1 MAPRDSNLYHPR
13 SRESGTPQKF
23 MASTTDLLRGELER
37 LFELDEMTTLS
48 SELMGY
54 PTSEVG
60 ETNGKGAF
68 ARALVE
74 KAERDAALEALA
86 DAIRL
91 YGKRSSSLAQ
101 IFDVRVGDELE
112 PGSELAGFRILK
124 KVGDGGLGKVYL
136 GERGEGDERVRAAI
150 KVIRSSLAQDRSA
163 VRRYLTGQRAFKRAD
178 VAGVADILDCGIL
191 DDGRPWVATEFVDG
205 QTLEARV
212 QRVGPMHFNEA
223 RPIFTAI
230 LEALHALHEHGLM
243 HGDVKASN
251 VFICRPNR
259 DDGSRGEPT
268 GVLVDGGA
276 AKLLAAGA
284 SKPDAIGAL
293 RTFGRAEAIAPEM
306 ARGESISPTSDV
318 YVVGVLLY
326 HVLSGRLPFEGSSAF
341 DIIAQHIERAP
352 EPPSA
357 LAPKGWVSKE
367 VDALVLKALAK
378 APADR
383 YGSAGELRKAIEQL
397 ARAAEKKEDL
407 DEKAFDAA
415 ADLVRGAPADA
426 EAASE
431 LETVVG
437 KAGEWQK
444 AIEVYEE
451 ALGKVDADDDKKAL
465 LFRIARIQEAELDE
479 RQAAAATYERLR
491 EIDPDDAIALSGL
504 EELKRQAG
512 DHEGLA
518 ELLLERVER
527 VESTSERAGVLREI
541 AELYEDRLEDPDN
554 ALVAWTQALTDEPSD
569 EKTARAIER
578 LCGADPNRWN
588 EVLATLSEAVQDPD
602 SQSEATQLYVL
613 MGRWY
618 ADQLKRPDFAIPCY
632 AQAIQLDPSN
642 DAAYEGTIE
651 LYERAQSWQEYVQV
665 LEARA
670 AATSNPA
677 SARDFRADAAH
688 IVLHKLGDKDRAVTL
703 FREVLETDPTHPKAL
718 DALAT
723 IHEQNGDWT
732 ALAELLAERVK
743 QTAGPRK
750 VQAQVQLGE
759 LYEDRLDDLEKASVQ
774 YEAALAQDES
784 QLDALKGLERI
795 YARQGNHQELLQV
808 LERELEVLPTPR
820 QKIAVLERIG
830 AIQEEEFVSPEKAI
844 EAYEQ
849 VVAIDPGHEHA
860 SPALARL
867 YRQVSRF
874 DDLVEVLE
882 QHARA
887 TTDDG
892 RKVDLLVQAARTLM
906 RDVGSP
912 ERAIEICDRVLD
924 IEPGNVEALGLQARL
939 KAQLGDAT
947 AAVEAVDKLAASE
960 SDPAKKAAHYVEA
973 GKLLEESGDKDRAI
987 QRYKLALDADETNTE
1002 AAAALRSVYGS
1013 RGDASGAADLLL
1025 REIAQASGSLQQ
1037 AKLQAELGHL
1047 YAERLE
1053 DPRRALDAF
1062 TKALELDP
1070 TCTPA
1075 ARGLGDMAFAQ
1086 GDYAKA
1092 AELYEPLLS
1101 RTTEMED
1108 DVARAVCV
1116 RTGEAFLA
1124 LEQFG
1129 KAERAFLNAKAY
1141 APDDREVL
1149 EKLADVTFAGGD
1161 ALGAAE
1167 LYRELI
1173 EKSGDQI
1180 AVPEKGRML
1189 YRRGEALRRAGEKK
1203 KAMVFLEEAAELRP
1217 DDAAPLM
1224 AIKTIHAD
1232 DGDWDRVVSVLRR
1245 RMENAGDEERY
1256 ELLVEAGDVLQQKLN
1271 DRSKA
1276 AKSYVAALEIT
1287 PDDRNLLTKLMGVYS
1302 ETRDWSRLIEVILRI
1317 AELVDDK
1324 KQLAKYYQTAGS
1336 IARTELKRLDEA
1348 ADYFEQALENDP
1360 RSKKAFEGLVTCL
1373 EQGESWSELAKAYR
1387 ARLAYLKD
1395 AGASAEDRAALWDK
1409 LGDLYRDKLEDLREA
1424 TDAYEEAQELAP
1436 DARARLEMLAEIYE
1450 ADPKRFLP
1458 KAVDVHAQLLR
1469 KSPYRVES
1477 YQALRQLYTD
1487 VKKAD
1492 QSWCVCQTLKVLNMA
1507 DPDERAFYKK
1517 HRSSHPAAAE
1527 EFFSEDIWFNHL
1539 VHPSQDPLLT
1549 QIFAAIAPAVIAD
1562 RAQPLSSYEVDAKPR
1577 DPASDDA
1584 AMIQTLGYVGSV
1596 AQIELPPVY
1605 ARPSDAGGLSFLVSD
1620 PPAIGAGKG
1629 ALAGGPPQ
1637 ALAFV
1642 AARHLAYFRGGHLVR
1657 HLVPSGSGL
1666 RAWLLAAIKLAT
1678 PQFPVPAKMASKV
1691 DDSLRA
1697 IETHVA
1703 AGAKDRLRGLVNKLL
1718 AAAPE
1723 LDMKKWIAAVDL
1735 TADRVGFVMANDLE
1749 MAIAVI
1755 KASAPEAVAQ
1765 KERLKEL
1772 YLYSVSQAYL
1782 DLRQRVGI
1790 AIDG

>member
-1 MAPRDSNLYHPR
+1 MP
-13 SRESGTPQKF
+13 T
-23 MASTTDLLRGELER
+23 TTDLLRGELER

-48 SELMGY
+48 HELMGY
-54 PTSEVG
+54 PASEVG
-60 ETNGKGAF
+60 ETTGKGAF

-91 YGKRSSSLAQ
+91 FGKRSASLAQ

-112 PGSELAGFRILK
+112 PGSVLGGFRILK

-136 GERGEGDERVRAAI
+136 GEKGEEEDRVRAAI

-163 VRRYLTGQRAFKRAD
+163 VRRYLTGQRAFRRAD
-178 VAGVADILDCGIL
+178 VGGVAEILEVGVL
-191 DDGRPWVATEFVDG
+191 DDGRPWVASQFVDG
-205 QTLEARV
+205 QTLEGRV

-230 LEALHALHEHGLM
+230 LEALHRLHDHGLV

-251 VFICRPNR
+251 VFITRP
-259 DDGSRGEPT
+259 DHADGSRGEPT

-306 ARGESISPTSDV
+306 ARGESISPSSDV

-341 DIIAQHIERAP
+341 DIIAQHIERTPA
-352 EPPSA
+352 PPSQH
-357 LAPKGWVSKE
+357 APKGWVSKD

-378 APADR
+378 DPADR
-383 YGSAGELRKAIEQL
+383 YGSADELRKAIEQI
-397 ARAAEKKEDL
+397 ARSSEKKEDL

-415 ADLVRGAPADA
+415 ASLVREAPGDE
-426 EAASE
+426 EAAAE
-431 LETVVG
+431 LESVVA
-437 KAGEWQK
+437 KAGEWNR
-444 AIEVYEE
+444 AVEAYEE
-451 ALGKVDADDDKKAL
+451 ALGKVDTDEDRKGL
-465 LFRIARIQEAELDE
+465 LFRIARIQEAELGDAT
-479 RQAAAATYERLR
+479 AAAASYERLR

-504 EELKRQAG
+504 EELKREAG

-518 ELLLERVER
+518 ELLLERVEK
-527 VESTSERAGVLREI
+527 VGSTSERAGVLREI

-554 ALVAWTQALTDEPSD
+554 ALVAWTQALADEPSD
-569 EKTARAIER
+569 QKTARAIER
-578 LCGADPNRWN
+578 LCGAQPERWN
-588 EVLATLSEAVQDPD
+588 EVLSTLAEAVQDPE

-632 AQAIQLDPSN
+632 AQAIQLDPSC
-642 DAAYEGTIE
+642 DRAYEGTIE

-670 AATSNPA
+670 AASGNPA
-677 SARDFRADAAH
+677 AARDFRADAAH
-688 IVLHKLGDKDRAVTL
+688 VVLHKMGDKDRAVAI
-703 FREVLETDPTHPKAL
+703 FREVLESDPTHPKAV
-718 DALAT
+718 DALVT
-723 IHEQNGDWT
+723 VHEENGDWQ
-732 ALAELLAERVK
+732 ALSTLLQERVK

-750 VQAQVQLGE
+750 VEALLQLGE
-759 LYEDRLDDLEKASVQ
+759 LYEDRLDQLEKASVQ
-774 YEAALAQDES
+774 YEAALSQEEG

-830 AIQEEEFVSPEKAI
+830 AIQEEEFVAPDKAI

-867 YRQVSRF
+867 YRQVGRF
-874 DDLVEVLE
+874 DDLVDVLE
-882 QHARA
+882 SHARA
-887 TTDDG
+887 TTDET
-892 RKVDLLVQAARTLM
+892 RKVDLLLQAARTLM
-906 RDVGSP
+906 RDIGAP
-912 ERAIEICDRVLD
+912 ERALELCDQVVQIDPR
-924 IEPGNVEALGLQARL
+924 NVEALGLQARMR
-939 KAQLGDAT
+939 AQLGDAT
-947 AAVEAVDKLAASE
+947 AAVEAVDKIAASE
-960 SDPAKKAAHYVEA
+960 SDPTKKAVHYLEA

-987 QRYKLALDADETNTE
+987 ERYKLALDADDSNTE
-1002 AAAALRSVYGS
+1002 AAAALRRVYGS
-1013 RGDASGAADLLL
+1013 RGDASGAAELLL
-1025 REIAQASGSLQQ
+1025 REIAQATASSQK
-1037 AKLQAELGHL
+1037 AMLQAELGHI
-1047 YAERLE
+1047 YVDRLE
-1053 DPRRALDAF
+1053 DPVRGQAAF
-1062 TKALELDP
+1062 ESALELDAS
-1070 TCTPA
+1070 CTPA
-1075 ARGLGDMAFAQ
+1075 ARGLGDLAFAA
-1086 GDYAKA
+1086 GDYETA
-1092 AELYEPLLS
+1092 AALYEPLLS
-1101 RTTEMED
+1101 RTTQMD
-1108 DVARAVCV
+1108 DDIARELCI
-1116 RTGEAFLA
+1116 RTGDAFRA
-1124 LEQFG
+1124 LEQYG
-1129 KAERAFLNAKAY
+1129 KAERAFLNAKSH
-1141 APDDREVL
+1141 APNDREIL
-1149 EKLADVTFAGGD
+1149 EKLADVTFEGGD
-1161 ALGAAE
+1161 SLAAAE
-1167 LYRELI
+1167 LYRELVA
-1173 EKSGDQI
+1173 KVGDQL

-1203 KAMVFLEEAAELRP
+1203 EAMVYLEEAVQLRP
-1217 DDAAPLM
+1217 DDPAPLM
-1224 AIKTIHAD
+1224 AIKAVHEDA
-1232 DGDWDRVVSVLRR
+1232 GEWDRVVSVLRR
-1245 RMENAGDEERY
+1245 RMENAPDAERY
-1256 ELLVEAGDVLQQKLN
+1256 DLLVEAGDVLQQKLG
-1271 DRSKA
+1271 DRGKA

-1287 PDDRNLLTKLMGVYS
+1287 PDDRNLLGKLMGVYS
-1302 ETRDWSRLIEVILRI
+1302 ESRDWSRLIEVILRI
-1317 AELVDDK
+1317 AELVDDE
-1324 KQLAKYYQTAGS
+1324 KQLAKYYLTAGS

-1360 RSKKAFEGLVTCL
+1360 KSERAFGGLVSCL
-1373 EQGESWSELAKAYR
+1373 EHGESWNELAKVYR
-1387 ARLAYLKD
+1387 NRLEQLKVR
-1395 AGASAEDRAALWDK
+1395 GASAEDRADLWDK
-1409 LGDLYRDKLEDLREA
+1409 LGDLYRDKLEDLKEA
-1424 TDAYEEAQELAP
+1424 TEAYEEAQELAP

-1458 KAVDVHAQLLR
+1458 RAVDVHAQLLR

-1477 YQALRQLYTD
+1477 YQALRQLYTE

-1507 DPDERAFYKK
+1507 DTDELAFYKK
-1517 HRSSHPAAAE
+1517 HRSPHPAAAE
-1527 EFFSEDIWFNHL
+1527 EFFGEDVWFNHL

-1549 QIFAAIAPAVIAD
+1549 QIFAAIAPAVVAD
-1562 RAQPLSSYEVDAKPR
+1562 RAQPLSSYDVDADPR
-1577 DPASDDA
+1577 NPESDDA
-1584 AMIQTLGYVGSV
+1584 PMIQTLGYVASV
-1596 AQIELPPVY
+1596 AQLEAPPIH
-1605 ARPSDAGGLSFLVSD
+1605 ARPKDPGGLSVLVAN
-1620 PPAIGAGKG
+1620 PPAIGVGQG
-1629 ALAGGPPQ
+1629 AMAGGPPQ

-1642 AARHLAYFRGGHLVR
+1642 AARQLSYFRAGHIVR
-1657 HLVPSGSGL
+1657 HIVPSGSGL
-1666 RAWLLAAIKLAT
+1666 RAWLLAAIKLGT
-1678 PQFPVPAKMASKV
+1678 PQFPVPPKMSGRVNEALS
-1691 DDSLRA
+1691 A
-1697 IETHVA
+1697 IEAHVPA
-1703 AGAKDRLRGLVNKLL
+1703 ASKDRLRGLVQKLL

-1723 LDMKKWIAAVDL
+1723 LDMKKWIDAVDL
-1735 TADRVGFVMANDLE
+1735 TADRLGFVLANDLE